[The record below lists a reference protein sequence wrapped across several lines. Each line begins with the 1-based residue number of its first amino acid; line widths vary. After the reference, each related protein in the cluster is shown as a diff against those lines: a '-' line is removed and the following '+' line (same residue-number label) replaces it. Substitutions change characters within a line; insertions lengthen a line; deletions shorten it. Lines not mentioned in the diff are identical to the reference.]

1 MAKVSEIGSYQSP
14 WLRAEDLAGQSRRV
28 RIERVTVE
36 PIRQADGTDQ
46 QRIVVAF
53 QAKQKRLIA
62 NKTQAMALA
71 TALGDDTNGWA
82 GRDVYLTP
90 APTPQGKLTI
100 NIMPVPSEEAQQEGL
115 PF

>member
-14 WLRAEDLAGQSRRV
+14 WLRGEDLGGQSRRV
-28 RIERVTVE
+28 KVERASVE
-36 PIRQADGTDQ
+36 EIRQADGTNQ
-46 QRIVVAF
+46 QRIVVTF
-53 QAKQKRLIA
+53 VGKQKKLIC

-71 TALGDDTNGWA
+71 TALGDDTAGWV

-100 NIMPVPSEEAQQEGL
+100 SIMGVPAEESQQEGL

>member
-28 RIERVTVE
+28 KVERATLE
-36 PIRQADGTDQ
+36 DIRQADNTNQ
-46 QRIVVAF
+46 QRIVVTF
-53 QAKQKRLIA
+53 VGKQKKLIC

-71 TALGDDTNGWA
+71 TALGDDTAGWL

-100 NIMPVPSEEAQQEGL
+100 AVMPVPSEEAQQEGL